1 MIANIKRLAYFER
14 WIDPV
19 AVQMLSG
26 QPDIELLQLNYKSD
40 AADTWQLLR
49 SAHGYQVSTRGD
61 LQAPWFGDD
70 KLVARCPNL
79 LAISS
84 TGAGYDVINVDACT
98 AAGIIVC
105 NQTGSN
111 KEAVAEHALGF
122 MLSLSKKIG
131 VSDRSLRMASS
142 VDRYNVVGNDLRGKT
157 VGLIGLGHIGTRV
170 AQLCRGLFGMTVLA
184 YDPYL
189 SAETVSQRGARKVG
203 LEELLR
209 TSDFVSVHCPRN
221 DETFGMFGR
230 DQFVLMKPMAF
241 FITTARGGIVKED
254 ELAEALSSQQIAGAA
269 LDVFL
274 KEPPPP
280 DHPLLAFDNVIATPH
295 IAGMTHEAMHT
306 MAAYAAEQWITI
318 FRGMVPPR
326 LVNPEA
332 WPLYA
337 ERFEKFLGFR
347 PQSLSTPAMGLG

>member
-19 AVQMLSG
+19 ALQMLDAC
-26 QPDIELLQLNYKSD
+26 PDIELLRLDY
-40 AADTWQLLR
+40 AAKADDNWQAL
-49 SAHGYQVSTRGD
+49 SSVHGYQVSTRGD
-61 LQAPWFGDD
+61 LQAPWFGDG

-84 TGAGYDVINVDACT
+84 TGAGYDVIDVEACT

-111 KEAVAEHALGF
+111 KEAVAEHTLGF

-131 VSDRSLRMASS
+131 LSDRGLRQTGS
-142 VDRYNVVGNDLRGKT
+142 VDRYNVVGNDLYGKT

-170 AQLCRGLFGMTVLA
+170 AQLCKGLFGMTVLA

-189 SAETVSQRGARKVG
+189 TAETVAQRGARKAEF
-203 LEELLR
+203 EELLALA
-209 TSDFVSVHCPRN
+209 DFVSVHCPRN
-221 DETFGMFGR
+221 DETFGMLGHE
-230 DQFVLMKPMAF
+230 QFALMKPTTF

-254 ELAEALSSQQIAGAA
+254 ELADALSRRQIAGAA

-280 DHPLLAFDNVIATPH
+280 DHPLLAFETVIATPH
-295 IAGMTHEAMHT
+295 IAGMTQEAMQT
-306 MAAYAAEQWITI
+306 MAAYAAEQWVTI

-326 LVNPEA
+326 LVNPKA

-337 ERFEKFLGFR
+337 DRFEKLLGFR
-347 PQSLSTPAMGLG
+347 PQSLSTPAMELG